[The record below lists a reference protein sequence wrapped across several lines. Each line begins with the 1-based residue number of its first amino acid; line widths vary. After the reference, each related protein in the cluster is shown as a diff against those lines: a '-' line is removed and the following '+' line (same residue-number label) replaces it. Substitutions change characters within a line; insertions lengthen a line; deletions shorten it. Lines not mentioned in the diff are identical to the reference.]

1 MSAVVET
8 DTVSIVF
15 DEHDFG
21 FFLIKLYNDLDVN
34 YIVDGSYTPDDPLES
49 TYDCSS
55 NNLLSPI
62 TFTEEGGKF
71 ITYPTLTELLNC
83 HYVDSEVGP
92 SDQNSH

>member
-1 MSAVVET
+1 MVET

-21 FFLIKLYNDLDVN
+21 LIFILIFIKNLDVN
-34 YIVDGSYTPDDPLES
+34 YIVDGSYTPDDGLSS

-71 ITYPTLTELLNC
+71 ITYPTLTELLTC
-83 HYVDSEVGP
+83 HYVDSEVGA
-92 SDQNSH
+92 SDANSH